1 MNLVSLASHYYRTT
15 ISIFLFVIVSG
26 SLVFNNIPKESS
38 PDVSL
43 PYIYV
48 SLGLTGISP
57 EDSEKLLIKP
67 VEDEISNIEGK
78 NEMTSTSYQ
87 GGGNILLEFNEGF
100 DPDQALLD
108 TREQVDRAKSD
119 LPDDADEPKVSEV
132 NISLFPILVV
142 SISGDISEFLLKKVS
157 NDLKDK
163 IQSLPN
169 VLEVQI
175 GGEREEQ
182 LDIIV
187 DQNKIEAY
195 GLDLNEILSYVRAN
209 NQIVSAGNL
218 DTGDG
223 RFVIKIPGLYENLND
238 IFNTPIKVNNKKTIK
253 FKDIASLKRTFKD
266 PEKFARLNNQS
277 AFTLEISK
285 RIGANIVE
293 TVDQVKDLVAEEQ
306 KNLPSKIKITF
317 SGDESINI
325 KNMLGDL
332 QNNVIFSILLVMSVV
347 ILFLGIRSSLLVGL
361 AVPGSFLAAIL
372 VLYTMGFTINMVVL
386 FGLILSVGL
395 LVDGAVVVV
404 EYAQRK
410 IQEGMGLA
418 DSYIKAASRMSLP
431 IIASTLTTIAAFVPL
446 LFWPG
451 TTGGF
456 MKYIP
461 ITVISV
467 LGSSLAMALIV
478 VPIIGT
484 QAYKIR
490 NLFFFFI
497 IPVILFAF
505 INFIAFNF
513 LGQLQL
519 DKYFNIG
526 IKIIS
531 TILIGFLIYKAFK
544 FLKSKGFL
552 QKIIIPKINADEDED
567 LTDLTKVGLFTKIYL
582 SILRLCINN
591 PFKILFL
598 SVVLLIGIY
607 GAYGKFGKGVIFFP
621 SVEAENTKVIVYATG
636 NLSVKE
642 KDQLVGKVER
652 RIIDLQTLNNEFES
666 VYTTSG
672 NVSNRQESSPDIIGF
687 IDIEFKDWDKR
698 RNADILISEI
708 RSSTSTIPGI
718 KVETRTQRAGPPRG
732 KPIEINLTSLDPNLT
747 TKEVER
753 IQNYLLNISGLK
765 DLETSLPSPSIEY
778 QLYVDREEAAKYG
791 ASIAIIGNTIKL
803 ITGGLKLSEFRPDD
817 SNDSIPIFL
826 RLPEDQR
833 TIDQLN
839 SIKIPTSAGYVPISN
854 FTDIQTDQETGNL
867 TRVDQ
872 NRIETIKSDVVRFYQ
887 TDAYVRLIKH
897 WLGIQKFDIPNNF
910 GLEIPEFNS
919 ANIDPRVEVSF
930 KGEDESQNESKAFLQ
945 KAFLVAV
952 FLMGLILL
960 TQFNSFSSTVLIL
973 FAVIMSTV
981 GVVLG
986 LLITQQPFGIVMS
999 GIGVISLAGIV
1010 VNNNI
1015 VLIDTFD
1022 RLSNKASDVREA
1034 ILMTGAQRLR
1044 PVLLTTTTTVLGLL
1058 PMALKLNIDFVN
1070 LEYSYNSPGA
1080 QWWVDLSRAIVFGL
1094 IFSTFLTLLVTP
1106 SALMLKSKYLGNDSK
1121 KSQKVK
1127 K

>member
-132 NISLFPILVV
+132 NISIFPILVV

-666 VYTTSG
+666 VYTTS
-672 NVSNRQESSPDIIGF
+672 
-687 IDIEFKDWDKR
+687 
-698 RNADILISEI
+698 
-708 RSSTSTIPGI
+708 
-718 KVETRTQRAGPPRG
+718 
-732 KPIEINLTSLDPNLT
+732 
-747 TKEVER
+747 
-753 IQNYLLNISGLK
+753 
-765 DLETSLPSPSIEY
+765 
-778 QLYVDREEAAKYG
+778 
-791 ASIAIIGNTIKL
+791 
-803 ITGGLKLSEFRPDD
+803 
-817 SNDSIPIFL
+817 
-826 RLPEDQR
+826 
-833 TIDQLN
+833 
-839 SIKIPTSAGYVPISN
+839 
-854 FTDIQTDQETGNL
+854 
-867 TRVDQ
+867 
-872 NRIETIKSDVVRFYQ
+872 
-887 TDAYVRLIKH
+887 
-897 WLGIQKFDIPNNF
+897 
-910 GLEIPEFNS
+910 
-919 ANIDPRVEVSF
+919 
-930 KGEDESQNESKAFLQ
+930 
-945 KAFLVAV
+945 
-952 FLMGLILL
+952 
-960 TQFNSFSSTVLIL
+960 
-973 FAVIMSTV
+973 
-981 GVVLG
+981 
-986 LLITQQPFGIVMS
+986 
-999 GIGVISLAGIV
+999 
-1010 VNNNI
+1010 
-1015 VLIDTFD
+1015 
-1022 RLSNKASDVREA
+1022 
-1034 ILMTGAQRLR
+1034 
-1044 PVLLTTTTTVLGLL
+1044 
-1058 PMALKLNIDFVN
+1058 
-1070 LEYSYNSPGA
+1070 
-1080 QWWVDLSRAIVFGL
+1080 
-1094 IFSTFLTLLVTP
+1094 
-1106 SALMLKSKYLGNDSK
+1106 
-1121 KSQKVK
+1121 
-1127 K
+1127 

>member
-26 SLVFNNIPKESS
+26 SLVFNNIPKEPS

-418 DSYIKAASRMSLP
+418 DSYIKAASRMSLQ

-708 RSSTSTIPGI
+708 RSATSTIPGI
-718 KVETRTQRAGPPRG
+718 KVETRTQRAGPPIG

-839 SIKIPTSAGYVPISN
+839 SIKIPTSTGYVPISN

>member
-708 RSSTSTIPGI
+708 RSATSTIPGI

-854 FTDIQTDQETGNL
+854 FTVIQTDQETGNL

-1022 RLSNKASDVREA
+1022 RLSNKANDVREA

>member
-1 MNLVSLASHYYRTT
+1 MNLVNLASQYYRTT
-15 ISIFLFVIVSG
+15 ISVFLFIIISG
-26 SLVFNNIPKESS
+26 SLVFNNIPKESA
-38 PDVSL
+38 PDVNL

-67 VEDEISNIEGK
+67 VEDEVSNIEGK
-78 NEMTSTSYQ
+78 KEMTSTSYQ
-87 GGGNILLEFNEGF
+87 NGGNILLEFNAGF

-108 TREQVDRAKSD
+108 TREQVDRAKSN
-119 LPDDADEPKVSEV
+119 LPDDSDEPKVSEV

-169 VLEVQI
+169 VLEVQV
-175 GGEREEQ
+175 GGERDEQ

-187 DQNKIEAY
+187 DKNKIESY
-195 GLDLNEILSYVRAN
+195 GLNLNEILNFVRSN
-209 NQIVSAGNL
+209 NQIVSAGSL

-238 IFNTPIKVNNKKTIK
+238 IFNTPIKVNDKKTIK
-253 FKDIASLKRTFKD
+253 FKDIATLKRTFKD
-266 PEKFARLNNQS
+266 PEKFARLNNKS

-293 TVDQVKDLVAEEQ
+293 TVQQVKELVEAE
-306 KNLPSKIKITF
+306 KSSLPSKINITY
-317 SGDESINI
+317 SGDESTKI
-325 KNMLGDL
+325 KKMLRDL

-347 ILFLGIRSSLLVGL
+347 ILFLGVRSSLLVGL
-361 AVPGSFLAAIL
+361 SVPGSFLAAIL
-372 VLYTMGFTINMVVL
+372 ILFTLGYTVNMVVL

-410 IQEGMGLA
+410 IQEGMGMA
-418 DSYIKAASRMSLP
+418 ESYIKAASRMSMP
-431 IIASTLTTIAAFVPL
+431 IIASTMTTIAAFLPL

-467 LGSSLAMALIV
+467 LGSSLVMALIV

-484 QAYKIR
+484 QTYKIR

-497 IPVILFAF
+497 IPLAIFSF
-505 INFIAFNF
+505 INFI
-513 LGQLQL
+513 G
-519 DKYFNIG
+519 Y
-526 IKIIS
+526 
-531 TILIGFLIYKAFK
+531 K
-544 FLKSKGFL
+544 FLSNYDLGKYLNFVVKIVFSLVIAYGIFRIFRHFKSKGLF
-552 QKIIIPKINADEDED
+552 QKVIIPKISLSEDED
-567 LTDLTKVGLFTKIYL
+567 LTDINEAGFFTKIYL
-582 SILRLCINN
+582 SILKVCINN
-591 PFKILFL
+591 PLKISIL
-598 SVVLLIGIY
+598 SIALLIGIY
-607 GAYGKFGKGVIFFP
+607 GSYAKFGKGVIFFP
-621 SVEAENTKVIVYATG
+621 SVEAENTKVVIYATG
-636 NLSVKE
+636 NLSVLE
-642 KDQLVGKVER
+642 KDQLVAKVENE
-652 RIIDLQTLNNEFES
+652 ILKLQIKNNEFES
-666 VYTTSG
+666 IYTTSG
-672 NVSNRQESSPDIIGF
+672 NVSNRGESSNDIIGF
-687 IDIEFKDWDKR
+687 ITIEFNDWDKR
-698 RNADILISEI
+698 RKADVIISEI
-708 RSSTSTIPGI
+708 REVTGSIPGI

-732 KPIEINLTSLDPNLT
+732 KPIEIDLTSVDHNLT
-747 TKEVER
+747 
-753 IQNYLLNISGLK
+753 IQEIKKIENFMMSISGLK
-765 DLETSLPSPSIEY
+765 DVESSLPSPSIEY

-803 ITGGLKLSEFRPDD
+803 LTSGLKLSEFRPDD
-817 SNDSIPIFL
+817 SDDSIPIYL
-826 RLPEDQR
+826 RLPENQR
-833 TIDQLN
+833 TIDELN
-839 SIKIPTSAGYVPISN
+839 NIKIPTSNGYVPISN
-854 FTDIQTDQETGNL
+854 FTSIQTDQETGNL
-867 TRVDQ
+867 VRINQ
-872 NRIETIKSDVVRFYQ
+872 NRIESIKSDVKMFYQ

-897 WLGIQKFDIPNNF
+897 WLGVEQFDIPNNF
-910 GLEIPEFNS
+910 GLEIPEFGS
-919 ANIDPRVEVSF
+919 ANIDPRVSVLF

-945 KAFLVAV
+945 KAFLIAI
-952 FLMGLILL
+952 FLMGVILL
-960 TQFNSFSSTVLIL
+960 TQFNSFSSTLLIL
-973 FAVIMSTV
+973 FAVVMSTV

-1015 VLIDTFD
+1015 VLIDTYD
-1022 RLSNKASDVREA
+1022 RLVKKTKDAKEA

-1044 PVLLTTTTTVLGLL
+1044 PVLLTTTTTILGLM
-1058 PMALKLNIDFVN
+1058 PMALKFNFDFISF
-1070 LEYSYNSPGA
+1070 EYTYNSPDT

-1094 IFSTFLTLLVTP
+1094 LFSTFLTLLLTP
-1106 SALMLKSKYLGNDSK
+1106 SILILKNKYLGDSK
-1121 KSQKVK
+1121 VSK
-1127 K
+1127 